1 MIHFFSKIFE
11 KVAFYGCQIC
21 RSIYQMSEEQSQHDA
36 ILAFLKHA
44 GLVVIQ
50 DIDSLEGQ
58 VIPRELLI
66 CDKKY
71 EECRNDI
78 ANLRNFLSSSRL
90 TSLQTTAEIHQ
101 KWPLLNAVRQI
112 LRVHMFR
119 MVPVRM
125 SDGYTKEG
133 KKVIKRL
140 FRIEKMRK
148 TDVEEEASENS
159 DDIQI

>member
-1 MIHFFSKIFE
+1 
-11 KVAFYGCQIC
+11 
-21 RSIYQMSEEQSQHDA
+21 MSEEKSQHDA

-66 CDKKY
+66 CGKKY
-71 EECRNDI
+71 DECKNDI
-78 ANLRNFLSSSRL
+78 ASLRQFLSSSRL
-90 TSLQTTAEIHQ
+90 TSLQTTAEANQ

-140 FRIEKMRK
+140 FRVERMKITEF
-148 TDVEEEASENS
+148 TQENPNDLSSNEEEA
-159 DDIQI
+159 

>member
-1 MIHFFSKIFE
+1 
-11 KVAFYGCQIC
+11 
-21 RSIYQMSEEQSQHDA
+21 MSEELSQHDA
-36 ILAFLKHA
+36 ILSFLKHA

-50 DIDSLEGQ
+50 DIDSLDGQ

-71 EECRNDI
+71 EECKNDI
-78 ANLRNFLSSSRL
+78 SKLRSFLSSSRL
-90 TSLQTTAEIHQ
+90 TSLQTTAEVHQ

-140 FRIEKMRK
+140 FRIERMKK
-148 TDVEEEASENS
+148 TEVHENVAVNGEGV
-159 DDIQI
+159 

>member
-1 MIHFFSKIFE
+1 
-11 KVAFYGCQIC
+11 
-21 RSIYQMSEEQSQHDA
+21 MSEEKSQAAA
-36 ILAFLKHA
+36 ILSFLKHA
-44 GLVVIQ
+44 GLLINQ

-58 VIPRELLI
+58 VIPRELLT
-66 CDKKY
+66 CEKKY

-78 ANLRNFLSSSRL
+78 VNLRNFLSSSRL
-90 TSLQTTAEIHQ
+90 TSLQTTAEVHQ

-119 MVPVRM
+119 MVPVRL

-140 FRIEKMRK
+140 FRIEKMR
-148 TDVEEEASENS
+148 TMEVQEEDN
-159 DDIQI
+159 

>member
-1 MIHFFSKIFE
+1 
-11 KVAFYGCQIC
+11 
-21 RSIYQMSEEQSQHDA
+21 MSEEQSQHDA
-36 ILAFLKHA
+36 ILGFLKHA

-66 CDKKY
+66 CEKKY
-71 EECRNDI
+71 EECKNDI
-78 ANLRNFLSSSRL
+78 VNLRNFLSSSRL
-90 TSLQTTAEIHQ
+90 TSLQTTAEMHQ

-140 FRIEKMRK
+140 FRIEKMRA
-148 TDVEEEASENS
+148 TETQEQESGDVDEL
-159 DDIQI
+159 

>member
-1 MIHFFSKIFE
+1 VIHFFSKIFE

-78 ANLRNFLSSSRL
+78 ANLRNFLSF
-90 TSLQTTAEIHQ
+90 HQ